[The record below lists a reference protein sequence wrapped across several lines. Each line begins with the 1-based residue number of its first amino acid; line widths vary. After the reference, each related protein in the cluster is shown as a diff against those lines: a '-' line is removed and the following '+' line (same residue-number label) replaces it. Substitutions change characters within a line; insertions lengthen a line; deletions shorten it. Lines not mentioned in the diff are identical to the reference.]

1 MRLDAG
7 ADRVHHLQVD
17 AEQVVAAH
25 AGLPRHAGGD
35 DDHVRAGDVGVGT
48 RPRQLRVE
56 ALDRPGFGDV
66 ERLALR
72 NAVDDVEE
80 DDVAQFLH
88 GGQMRQRPADL
99 ARPDQSNLLS
109 RHGLRPW
116 FWPRFAQRAMAAAIV
131 LSGCSFKPNFWR
143 SAEYDRVICAC
154 APVPPSPNTFGTYPK
169 RRISAGS
176 RFGVLR
182 RAAGFRPARRRF
194 HDGRRARGGQ
204 DDGGRSVSP
213 ARWAATFRLR
223 RTCESGSDPTA

>member
-1 MRLDAG
+1 MRWAGRPEVFLQRPDHRVERIGDADDESVGRMRLDAG
-7 ADRVHHLQVD
+7 ADRVHHLEID

-25 AGLPRHAGGD
+25 AGLARHAGGD
-35 DDHVRAGDVGVGT
+35 DDDVGAGDVGVGT
-48 RPRQLRVE
+48 GPRQLGVE
-56 ALDRPGFGDV
+56 AVDRRGFGEI

-80 DDVAQFLH
+80 NDVAQFLQR
-88 GGQMRQRPADL
+88 GQMRQRAADL
-99 ARPDQSNLLS
+99 AGPDQSNLLT

-176 RFGVLR
+176 SIR
-182 RAAGFRPARRRF
+182 R
-194 HDGRRARGGQ
+194 
-204 DDGGRSVSP
+204 SP
-213 ARWAATFRLR
+213 ACGWISPREATL
-223 RTCESGSDPTA
+223 S